1 MVFHFAQA
9 KQKWSGQVHFL
20 GASSP
25 DSSRRIASLFKF
37 ALCRS
42 RVCSQMWACLHHQTP
57 PEGSLR
63 FLNSLFAARACAPKC
78 EPACRLGYPSL
89 LLFFLKI
96 NFVSLLSEQVLF
108 KVLIW
113 AVLRNIGWRLW
124 KYSISPVQVII
135 IWHFSCSCWLF
146 KTRVHIIM
154 TKQNLWVIVKL
165 TNLE

>member
-1 MVFHFAQA
+1 MKHNRLTVLSSFPLFDQWYFTSLR
-9 KQKWSGQVHFL
+9 QSRNDQGRFTFL
-20 GASSP
+20 VP
-25 DSSRRIASLFKF
+25 R
-37 ALCRS
+37 
-42 RVCSQMWACLHHQTP
+42 HQTP
-57 PEGSLR
+57 PEGSLH